1 MNKVTVLTLGIVLS
15 ATPLVFAQEAVGQA
29 PAAQTFAD
37 AQAPI
42 EVGNK
47 ICPVSG
53 EKLLAPGEKGDMG
66 ETVKYAYNG
75 KIYNFCCGMC
85 VRDFKKHPEKYS
97 KIAEDE
103 AAENK

>member
-1 MNKVTVLTLGIVLS
+1 MNKVTVLMLGIVLS

-29 PAAQTFAD
+29 PV
-37 AQAPI
+37 

-53 EKLLAPGEKGDMG
+53 EKILAPGEKGDMG
-66 ETVKYAYNG
+66 ETVKYEYNG